1 MTREWSNR
9 ITATAALVLAAAWF
23 GASVTAQRA
32 ARRPAAASASAVR
45 AAIEAGNKKFSD
57 GAAKHDAALLVTA
70 YTVDAEAFPPNSEMV
85 KGRPA
90 LQKLWQSVLDSG
102 VAAVDLKT
110 TEVEA
115 FGALAYEVGAYTMK
129 TKDGAVADRGKYC
142 VVWKRVNGEWLLHR
156 DIWTT
161 SLPEAKK

>member
-1 MTREWSNR
+1 MTHLKA
-9 ITATAALVLAAAWF
+9 TATTTAALLLVV
-23 GASVTAQRA
+23 GGYASVRAAAQRA
-32 ARRPAAASASAVR
+32 ASRNAPVR
-45 AAIEAGNKKFSD
+45 AAIEAGNKKFID
-57 GAAKHDAALLVTA
+57 GAAKHDAAIIVTA
-70 YTVDAEAFPPNSEMV
+70 YTEDAEAFPPNSDVV

-102 VAAVDLKT
+102 IAAFDLKT

-115 FGALAYEVGAYTMK
+115 DGNLAYEAGTYTMK
-129 TKDGAVADRGKYC
+129 TKDGQVADRGKYC
-142 VVWKRVNGEWLLHR
+142 VVWKKVNGQWLLHR

>member
-1 MTREWSNR
+1 MNSDWRTRV
-9 ITATAALVLAAAWF
+9 TMTAALVLVAAWSA
-23 GASVTAQRA
+23 GPVAAQRST
-32 ARRPAAASASAVR
+32 RRPAADTGAVR

-70 YTVDAEAFPPNSEMV
+70 YTIDAEAFPPNSEMV

-102 VAAVDLKT
+102 IAAVELKT

-115 FGALAYEVGAYTMK
+115 AGSLAYEVGTYAMK
-129 TKDGAVADRGKYC
+129 TKEGVVADRGKYC